1 MCICMR
7 AKCLKLHPFV
17 RMQKYLL
24 LLLSKYG
31 LHILL
36 IDNTK
41 INISIVKFALK
52 LCAKWL
58 LNGQIKEE
66 NNLYS

>member
-24 LLLSKYG
+24 LLLSKLG
-31 LHILL
+31 LYILL
-36 IDNTK
+36 IDNSRM
-41 INISIVKFALK
+41 NMLIVKFDLK
-52 LCAKWL
+52 LGDKCL
-58 LNGQIKEE
+58 LNGQINEE
-66 NNLYS
+66 YNFYL